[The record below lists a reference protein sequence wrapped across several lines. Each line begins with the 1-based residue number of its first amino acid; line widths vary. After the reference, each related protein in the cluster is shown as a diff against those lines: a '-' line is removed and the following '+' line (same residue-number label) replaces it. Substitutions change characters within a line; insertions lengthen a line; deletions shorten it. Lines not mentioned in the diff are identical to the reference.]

1 MKIYWGVIWTIQTY
15 FNAKDNILYIF
26 DINKTK
32 ISMTRVSKYYEAK
45 IKDVQEQRPTAKN
58 EVFIGL

>member
-1 MKIYWGVIWTIQTY
+1 MIWTIQTY

-45 IKDVQEQRPTAKN
+45 IKDVQEQPLQLKMKFLLVYN
-58 EVFIGL
+58 MKVVI